1 MSQSN
6 ESTTLLDPAI
16 LRATGAL
23 LATQTAIGRLI
34 ETEAVAP
41 AGLDPTIADLMVRLD
56 QAPGSRLRAVDLSR
70 QLLLS
75 PSHISRTIDR
85 AEAAGLV
92 SRAPDPDDRRAAQVE
107 MTPAGR
113 AALADFAP
121 KLTGLLERVVHQTL
135 SADEIDLL
143 VSLLDRLEAA
153 ARQPA
158 ASSAK
163 L

>member
-1 MSQSN
+1 MSP
-6 ESTTLLDPAI
+6 EEPTTLLDPKI
-16 LRATGAL
+16 LRATAAL

-41 AGLDPTIADLMVRLD
+41 TGLDPTTADLMVRLD

-121 KLTGLLERVVHQTL
+121 RLTGLLRRVVHQTL

-143 VSLLDRLEAA
+143 VGLLDRLEAA
-153 ARQPA
+153 ARQPETPVT
-158 ASSAK
+158 
-163 L
+163 